1 MKQANTHYLRKFIE
15 KAGALGPNQTMMI
28 THKEA
33 MGISWSLND
42 QLLYQRE
49 LEEELRNL
57 RDKLADVQSIT
68 IEMQGERF

>member
-1 MKQANTHYLRKFIE
+1 
-15 KAGALGPNQTMMI
+15 MMI

-33 MGISWSLND
+33 TGISWSLND

-49 LEEELRNL
+49 LEEELRTL

-68 IEMQGERF
+68 IEMQGEKF